1 MKRPKLAS
9 MALRVAAFVLIAG
22 VFFIILEG
30 LSSTIIAAL
39 QVLDKPQAEASRYD
53 REIGWVGRTNTDIPD
68 MYGPGEY
75 VRTNSLGFR
84 NEAETSV
91 SVPEGRVRIICS
103 GDSFTYGQGVANDE
117 TWCHRLTELDG
128 RLETV
133 NMGMPGYGVD
143 QMFLWYSRDGIPLEH
158 SIHIFGFVHGD
169 LDRMGRLDQYGYGKP
184 VLRLEQGELVPDKV
198 PVPRFRWW
206 VNRAVQRAD
215 LRSLDLAQRVMAK
228 LSSGGGAGTSQEAL
242 RLVAF
247 EVFREL
253 KQLSVENNVAT
264 VIVFFPTQRE
274 LEGESSWRPWVT
286 ETMQTLGLPL
296 IDLTPT
302 LREVPAGQAGSFF
315 ITVPSSAAG
324 HYTEAGNEWLAD
336 QIYRRLM
343 ELPRIRNILDESEQS
358 GAGSD

>member
-1 MKRPKLAS
+1 MKRHKLVS
-9 MALRVAAFVLIAG
+9 VVFKLAAFVLITG

-30 LSSTIIAAL
+30 LSSTLIATL
-39 QVLDKPQAEASRYD
+39 QVLDKPQTEASSYD
-53 REIGWVGRTNTDIPD
+53 RDIGWVGRPNADIPN

-75 VRTNSLGFR
+75 VRTNSRGFR
-84 NEAETSV
+84 NEAETIV
-91 SVPEGRVRIICS
+91 SAPDGRVRIICS

-117 TWCHRLTELDG
+117 VWCHRLTELDT

-133 NMGMPGYGVD
+133 NMGQPGYGVD

-169 LDRMGRLDQYGYGKP
+169 LDRMGRLDQHGYGKP
-184 VLRLEQGELVPDKV
+184 VLRLEQGDLVPDRV

-206 VNRAVQRAD
+206 VNRMVQRAD
-215 LRSLDLAQRVMAK
+215 LRSLDLAHRIMAR
-228 LSSGGGAGTSQEAL
+228 LSSGDGASTSQETL

-253 KQLSVENNVAT
+253 KQLSVENNVVT

-286 ETMQTLGLPL
+286 ETMGTLGLPL
-296 IDLTPT
+296 IDLVPE
-302 LREVPAGQAGSFF
+302 LRAVPAGQAGSFF
-315 ITVPSSAAG
+315 IPGPGSAAG
-324 HYTEAGNEWLAD
+324 HYTEAGNEWLAG

-343 ELPRIRNILDESEQS
+343 ELPQVSDMLGGIEQPGS
-358 GAGSD
+358 GGR

>member
-1 MKRPKLAS
+1 MKRPKFVS
-9 MALRVAAFVLIAG
+9 VVLRVAAFVLIAG

-30 LSSTIIAAL
+30 LSSTLIATL

-53 REIGWVGRTNTDIPD
+53 RDIGWVGRPNADIPD

-84 NEAETSV
+84 NEAETAV
-91 SVPEGRVRIICS
+91 NVPEGRVRIICS
-103 GDSFTYGQGVANDE
+103 GDSFTYGQGVANDD

-128 RLETV
+128 RIETV
-133 NMGMPGYGVD
+133 NMGQPGYGVD
-143 QMFLWYSRDGIPLEH
+143 QMFLWYSRDGVPLGH
-158 SIHIFGFVHGD
+158 SIHIFGFVNGD
-169 LDRMGRLDQYGYGKP
+169 LDRMGRLDQNGYGKP

-206 VNRAVQRAD
+206 VNRTVQRAN

-228 LSSGGGAGTSQEAL
+228 LSARDDANTSQEVL

-253 KQLSVENNVAT
+253 KELSVENNVVT

-274 LEGESSWRPWVT
+274 LESESSWRAWVT

-296 IDLTPT
+296 IDLTPA
-302 LREVPAGQAGSFF
+302 LRQVPAGQAGSFF
-315 ITVPSSAAG
+315 IAAPGSAAG
-324 HYTEAGNEWLAD
+324 HYTEAGNEWVAD

-343 ELPRIRNILDESEQS
+343 ELPQVSRMLDRIEQP
-358 GAGSD
+358 GAGGG